1 MTALHLAKPDDLER
15 LLPLVAAF
23 HAEQG
28 IESSEDFLR
37 SALLPLLSGS
47 PHGAAYLIGPARAP
61 IGYLVISFGWSIEFG
76 GLDGILDELYLR
88 PKVRGRGIAAE
99 VLHALPRALAGGG
112 LRALHLEVD
121 RDNERA
127 QRLYARAGFTPR
139 SGYMLMSK
147 RL

>member
-23 HAEQG
+23 HAEEG
-28 IESSEDFLR
+28 IETTEEFR
-37 SALLPLLSGS
+37 RAALLPLLSGS

-61 IGYLVISFGWSIEFG
+61 IGYLVICFGWSVEFG
-76 GLDGILDELYLR
+76 GLDGILDEIYLR

-99 VLHALPRALAGGG
+99 VLHALPKALAGGG
-112 LRALHLEVD
+112 LRALHLEVN
-121 RDNERA
+121 RGNERV
-127 QRLYARAGFTPR
+127 QRLYTRAGFTPR
-139 SGYMLMSK
+139 SDYMLMSK